1 MEKILE
7 DYKENGAVK
16 SKLASFIWKAG
27 VISSS
32 VFYCIDVLYYK
43 NKNCN
48 MLLYFFTILF
58 LFIISGSV
66 FIIKES
72 KKVNFDFNYKKI
84 YSIRQLKIL
93 VDAINEYQKKW
104 ITKYCKKNKLN
115 NFNKL
120 NIIMQELKSEKDR
133 TTIKYINPIILGTLS
148 LTIWETAIQ
157 KVVEK
162 IGFINMLPLAFVS
175 IIGISLII
183 GWIKKQFLED
193 KDFIKGFETFSSK
206 EKLIELILYRIL
218 KSKK

>member
-32 VFYCIDVLYYK
+32 VFYCIDALYYK

-66 FIIKES
+66 FIIKAS

-104 ITKYCKKNKLN
+104 ITNYCKKNKLN

>member
-66 FIIKES
+66 FIIKAS

-104 ITKYCKKNKLN
+104 ITNYCKKNKLN

-193 KDFIKGFETFSSK
+193 KDFIKGFEMFSSK
-206 EKLIELILYRIL
+206 ERLIQLILYRIL

>member
-32 VFYCIDVLYYK
+32 IFYCIDVLYYK
-43 NKNCN
+43 KCNCN
-48 MLLYFFTILF
+48 MLIYFFTILF

-66 FIIKES
+66 FIIKAS

-104 ITKYCKKNKLN
+104 ITNYCKKNKLN

-120 NIIMQELKSEKDR
+120 NVLMQELKSEKDR

-148 LTIWETAIQ
+148 LTIWEIAIQ

-193 KDFIKGFETFSSK
+193 KDFIKGFEMFSSK
-206 EKLIELILYRIL
+206 ERLIQLILYRIL

>member
-66 FIIKES
+66 FIIKAS

-104 ITKYCKKNKLN
+104 ITNYCKKNKLN